1 MHGNAGCMRSLPR
14 RALVV
19 LFLLGLGGAL
29 VGERPARADNPPA
42 AKSAERASLQQA
54 VDELDGWVKQHHGRL
69 GAAVMDVDQG
79 TLLAASGEHQA
90 LSPASNSKLLTAA
103 AALTRLGPAYRYTT
117 GLYGRLSN
125 GAVGDLVLRG
135 HGDPSLDTDNLWG
148 MCRSLVAMGLTRVR
162 GSILVDQSRFDSQF
176 VPPAFGQQPN
186 EWASFRAPV
195 SAVALDENAEIL
207 NVMPTSAGHP
217 ARAWF
222 DPPGF
227 VGVSGSVQT
236 VDTGKGQDI
245 RLTLHPGEHQR
256 LDAVLGGR
264 IAEGLPRL
272 RFARRVDDP
281 RLYPGYVLADI
292 LQRLGVK
299 LSGRVAE
306 GGESEHS
313 RLVFHESKPLAV
325 LMQHM
330 CKDSDNFYAEMI
342 LKTLGAETAGA
353 PAHSSDGAKA
363 VRHYLRKIGALESTT
378 KIINGS
384 GLFDA
389 NRVSTF
395 TLVHVLVAAYRDPAI
410 RPEYVAELPVG
421 GVDGTL
427 HSRFRQYR
435 SERMVRAKTGTL
447 ARSIA
452 LSGYVLGPRGRDAVA
467 FSFIANGGMP
477 HNATR
482 HRLDLVVDRIVDELY
497 KR

>member
-1 MHGNAGCMRSLPR
+1 MHGNAGRMRSLPR

-42 AKSAERASLQQA
+42 AKGQELQQA
-54 VDELDGWVKQHHGRL
+54 VKALDAWLAKHHGRL
-69 GAAVMDVDQG
+69 GAEVMDVEG
-79 TLLAASGEHQA
+79 GSLMAASGEHQA

-103 AALTRLGPAYRYTT
+103 AALSRLGPGYRYST
-117 GLYGRLSN
+117 GLYGHLSG

-135 HGDPSLDTDNLWG
+135 HGNPSLGTDDLWR
-148 MCRSLVAMGLTRVR
+148 MCRALTAMGLTKVT
-162 GSILVDQSRFDSQF
+162 GSILVDQSRFDSEF
-176 VPPAFGQQPN
+176 VPPAFGQQPD

-195 SAVALDENAEIL
+195 SAVALDENAVTL
-207 NVMPTSAGHP
+207 NVMPSSAGQP

-227 VGVSGSVQT
+227 VEVKGSVQT
-236 VDTGKGQDI
+236 VDKGKGQHI
-245 RLTLHPGEHQR
+245 RLSTYAAQHQR
-256 LDAVLGGR
+256 LGAALGGTV
-264 IAEGLPRL
+264 AEGLPRL

-292 LQRLGVK
+292 LRTLGVK
-299 LSGRVAE
+299 LSGNVAE
-306 GGESEHS
+306 GGESEHT
-313 RLVFHESKPLAV
+313 RLVFHESAPLGV
-325 LMQHM
+325 LMQHLG
-330 CKDSDNFYAEMI
+330 KNSDNFYAEMI
-342 LKTLGAETAGA
+342 LKTLGAETAKA

-363 VRHYLRKIGALESTT
+363 VRDYLQKIGALESST
-378 KIINGS
+378 KIVNGS

-389 NRVSTF
+389 NRVSASTF
-395 TLVHVLVAAYRDPAI
+395 VHVLVAAYRDPAI
-410 RPEYVAELPVG
+410 RPEYVAQLSVG

-427 HSRFRQYR
+427 HSRFRKYR
-435 SERMVRAKTGTL
+435 ARRMVRAKTGTL

-452 LSGYVLGPRGRDAVA
+452 LSGYVLGPDGKDAVA

-482 HRLDLVVDRIVDELY
+482 HQIDRVVDRVVDELY